1 MSEIIKKTKVGSPM
15 KKVLLSQPIQEAGM
29 KLLEGK
35 VEIIIAPDT
44 SEETMRK
51 LCRDVH
57 GIVLRTTS
65 RVGKEVIA
73 EAKSLQIISRTGAGV
88 DNVDVQAATKRGILV
103 CNLPG
108 VNSLSVAEHTVTF
121 ILALAKRLRSMD
133 ESTRRGNWSSRNR
146 YEAVDLKGKVLG
158 LIGVGKIGSRVAK
171 MCQSAFNMKI
181 LGYDPFISQGGE
193 TKWGIRF
200 CREIRWVFEEAD
212 FVSVHV
218 SGTAQTRNLIGWD
231 LLSRMKKS
239 AYFINTSRGG
249 VVDEEAL
256 TNALKEGKIAGAALD
271 VFSEEPPSKNNPL
284 LEMENILLSPHSA
297 SLTKECVVSLARGAA
312 QAILDFFSGKLPE
325 NIFNRKGLE
334 EAGFIKED
342 QLIKKA

>member
-1 MSEIIKKTKVGSPM
+1 M
-15 KKVLLSQPIQEAGM
+15 KKVLLSQPIHEAGM

-51 LCRDVH
+51 SCKDVH

-65 RVGKEVIA
+65 RVSKQVIA

-88 DNVDVQAATKRGILV
+88 DNVDVQAATKRGILI

-108 VNSLSVAEHTVTF
+108 VNSSSVAEHTVAF

-133 ESTRRGNWSSRNR
+133 ESTRKDNWSSRNR
-146 YEAVDLKGKVLG
+146 YEAVDLQGKVLG
-158 LIGVGKIGSRVAK
+158 LIGAGKIGSRVAR
-171 MCQSAFNMKI
+171 MCQKAFGMQI
-181 LGYDPFISQGGE
+181 LGYDPFISKGGE
-193 TKWGIRF
+193 TKDGIRF
-200 CREIRWVFEEAD
+200 CSDIWQVFEEAD

-218 SGTAQTRNLIGWD
+218 AGTAQTRNLISWD

-239 AYFINTSRGG
+239 AYFINTSRGT

-256 TNALKEGKIAGAALD
+256 TKALKKGKIAGAALD
-271 VFSEEPPSKNNPL
+271 VFNEEPPFRNNPL
-284 LEMENILLSPHSA
+284 LEMENVLLSPHSA
-297 SLTKECVVSLARGAA
+297 SLTKECVARLASGAA
-312 QAILDFFSGKLPE
+312 QAILDVFSGKLPE
-325 NIFNRKGLE
+325 NIFNRKSLE

-342 QLIKKA
+342 QLIEKI